1 MVQASRGSE
10 RSTVAPE
17 ELKRGMQ
24 IMNRFSR
31 FSAVAI
37 ISAVALVAGCSS
49 ENKSPD
55 VTANIRSGLDQAGLK
70 DVSVS
75 QDRDKGVVTLGGT
88 VASEADKGQAESI
101 AKASAGPQVVADQIS
116 VRPPGEESLAKDVQ
130 SDLDKGIEKNLD
142 AVLLQNRLNH
152 DVKYDVKNGVV
163 TLSGTVNSGAKR
175 AMAENVANTVPKVKQ
190 VVNEIEVKGR
200 KATSSSGN

>member
-1 MVQASRGSE
+1 
-10 RSTVAPE
+10 
-17 ELKRGMQ
+17 
-24 IMNRFSR
+24 MNRFSR

-37 ISAVALVAGCSS
+37 IFAVALAAGCSS

-88 VASEADKGQAESI
+88 VASDADKGQAESI
-101 AKASAGPQVVADQIS
+101 AKASAGAQVVADQIS
-116 VRPPGEESLAKDVQ
+116 VRPPGAESMAKDVE
-130 SDLDKGIEKNLD
+130 SDVDKGIEKNLD
-142 AVLLQNRLNH
+142 AVLVQNRLNH

-163 TLSGTVNSGAKR
+163 TLKGTVNSGARR
-175 AMAENVANTVPKVKQ
+175 ATAEKVANTVPKVKQ

>member
-1 MVQASRGSE
+1 
-10 RSTVAPE
+10 
-17 ELKRGMQ
+17 
-24 IMNRFSR
+24 MNRVSR
-31 FSAVAI
+31 FCMVTIFTGAMLA
-37 ISAVALVAGCSS
+37 AGCSS

-55 VTANIRSGLDQAGLK
+55 VTANIRSGLDQVGLK

-88 VASEADKGQAESI
+88 VASEGDKGQAESI
-101 AKASAGPQVVADQIS
+101 AKASAGAQVVANQIA
-116 VRPPGEESLAKDVQ
+116 VRPPGAESMAKDVQ

-163 TLSGTVNSGAKR
+163 TLTGTVNSGAKR
-175 AMAENVANTVPKVKQ
+175 TMAENAANTVPKVKQ

>member
-1 MVQASRGSE
+1 MGLTRP
-10 RSTVAPE
+10 TK
-17 ELKRGMQ
+17 KRGMQ

-37 ISAVALVAGCSS
+37 ISGVALVAGCSS

-55 VTANIRSGLDQAGLK
+55 VTANVRSGLDQAGLK
-70 DVSVS
+70 DVSVT

-101 AKASAGPQVVADQIS
+101 AKASAGAQVVADQIS
-116 VRPPGEESLAKDVQ
+116 VRPPGEESMAKDVQ

>member
-1 MVQASRGSE
+1 MVRAAGIGALEGVTR
-10 RSTVAPE
+10 RT
-17 ELKRGMQ
+17 KRGMQ
-24 IMNRFSR
+24 IMYRFSR
-31 FSAVAI
+31 FSAIAI
-37 ISAVALVAGCSS
+37 ISGVSLVAGCSS

-55 VTANIRSGLDQAGLK
+55 VTANIRTGLDQAGLK

-101 AKASAGPQVVADQIS
+101 AKASASAQVVADQIS
-116 VRPPGEESLAKDVQ
+116 VRPPGEESMAKDIQ
-130 SDLDKGIEKNLD
+130 SDLDKGIERNLD

-163 TLSGTVNSGAKR
+163 TLRGTVNSGAKR

-190 VVNEIEVKGR
+190 VVNELEVKGR

>member
-1 MVQASRGSE
+1 MGLTRP
-10 RSTVAPE
+10 TK
-17 ELKRGMQ
+17 KRGMQ

-37 ISAVALVAGCSS
+37 ISGVALVAGCSS

-55 VTANIRSGLDQAGLK
+55 VTANVRSGLDQAGLK
-70 DVSVS
+70 DVSVT
-75 QDRDKGVVTLGGT
+75 QNRDKGVVTLGGT

-101 AKASAGPQVVADQIS
+101 AKAPAGAQVVSEQIS
-116 VRPPGEESLAKDVQ
+116 VRPPGEESMAKDVQ

-152 DVKYDVKNGVV
+152 
-163 TLSGTVNSGAKR
+163 
-175 AMAENVANTVPKVKQ
+175 
-190 VVNEIEVKGR
+190 
-200 KATSSSGN
+200 

>member
-1 MVQASRGSE
+1 MGAAHGLME
-10 RSTVAPE
+10 KF
-17 ELKRGMQ
+17 KRGQ

-31 FSAVAI
+31 FSVVAI
-37 ISAVALVAGCSS
+37 IAGVALAAGCSS

-55 VTANIRSGLDQAGLK
+55 VTANIRTGLDQAGLK

-101 AKASAGPQVVADQIS
+101 AKTSAGAQVVADQIS
-116 VRPPGEESLAKDVQ
+116 VRPPGEESMAKDVQ
-130 SDLDKGIEKNLD
+130 SALDKGIEKNLD
-142 AVLLQNRLNH
+142 AVLVQNRLNH

-163 TLSGTVNSGAKR
+163 TLTGKVNSSAKR
-175 AMAENVANTVPKVKQ
+175 AMAESAANAVPKVKQ